1 MGVSEALARRIMRWA
16 AGMAGNARH
25 TGKDG
30 QYGLVYCLDLAR
42 LHDVTRE
49 ERYDEQHDQYGECP

>member
-1 MGVSEALARRIMRWA
+1 
-16 AGMAGNARH
+16 MAGNARH

-30 QYGLVYCLDLAR
+30 QDGLVYSLDLAR